1 MTPLEASI
9 GWVLRHRREYPDHRI
24 TWLERNF
31 CVEFE
36 CSRIRRSSRFERMR

>member
-36 CSRIRRSSRFERMR
+36 CSCGKVFGVRIP